1 MILIQCIGNRYGG
14 DDGFGPAVFDQL
26 QQMELPENVR
36 VTEHWGEG
44 TELMQHWDG
53 VEKVFL
59 IDAAH
64 TGAKPGTIHQFD
76 ALKDKIPKNLCIH
89 ATHRFGVLEAI
100 ELARSL
106 GHLPEQLHLIAVE
119 GADFSPGGILT
130 PTVGNAAYRIV
141 DLFINMPTTEFL
153 EKSSW

>member
-26 QQMELPENVR
+26 QQIELPENVQ

-44 TELMQHWDG
+44 TELMQHWEGKDT
-53 VEKVFL
+53 VIL

-64 TGAKPGTIHQFD
+64 TGADPGTIHQFD
-76 ALKDKIPKNLCIH
+76 ALKDDIPKNLCIH

-106 GHLPEQLHLIAVE
+106 AQLPEKMSLLAGE
-119 GADFSPGGILT
+119 GADFSPKQSLN
-130 PTVGNAAYRIV
+130 PKLV
-141 DLFINMPTTEFL
+141 DATADAVNLCL
-153 EKSSW
+153 EEIQS